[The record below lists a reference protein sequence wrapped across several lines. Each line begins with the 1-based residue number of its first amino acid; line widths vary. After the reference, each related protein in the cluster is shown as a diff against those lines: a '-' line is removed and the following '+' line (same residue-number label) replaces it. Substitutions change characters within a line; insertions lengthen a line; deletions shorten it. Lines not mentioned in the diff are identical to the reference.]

1 MFFDIEEVF
10 LHHDLFFFGT
20 DAVPQFIEIVS
31 DAPRVLCELVDIE
44 IVDRMDIQ
52 CNLLAEHGPV
62 EADNALARG
71 EAAWVATAKGVE
83 VIDLCEGEVAAVV
96 VGA

>member
-1 MFFDIEEVF
+1 MTSSSLGLTPFHNLSKSSRMRRESSAN
-10 LHHDLFFFGT
+10 L
-20 DAVPQFIEIVS
+20 
-31 DAPRVLCELVDIE
+31 DIE